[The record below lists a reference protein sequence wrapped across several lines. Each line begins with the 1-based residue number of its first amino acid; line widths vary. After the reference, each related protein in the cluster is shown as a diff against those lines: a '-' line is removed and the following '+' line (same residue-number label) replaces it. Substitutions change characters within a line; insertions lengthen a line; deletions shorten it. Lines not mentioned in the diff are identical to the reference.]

1 MKIAEHLPRLLVGYG
16 KDAKD
21 AKTYLRAPGQ
31 QNFQRIALQPRICSK
46 LWEALRKSLK
56 ESYKMELEFFD

>member
-1 MKIAEHLPRLLVGYG
+1 MSEAYAG
-16 KDAKD
+16 KFNSQSLAFLEF
-21 AKTYLRAPGQ
+21 A
-31 QNFQRIALQPRICSK
+31 FVMQPRICSK